1 MQLSENI
8 RFLKV
13 VKWYLFTMTVGTTL
27 AISVYIWG
35 YIKNSN
41 GVHSLMRYTVLNFI
55 ITFNGILLPIVT
67 IITVPVWKQ
76 EFVRLLKSTVN
87 RSAHRAEESA

>member
-8 RFLKV
+8 RFLKI
-13 VKWYLFTMTVGTTL
+13 VKWCMFTMIVGVIL

-35 YIKNSN
+35 YFDR
-41 GVHSLMRYTVLNFI
+41 GYSLMRYTVLNSI

-76 EFVRLLKSTVN
+76 EFVK
-87 RSAHRAEESA
+87 